1 LIFENS
7 YNQRKRFYPPDD
19 TPHGGIGMKILITDK
34 IENDVIQQLKH
45 AGHDVTFNEMDAAT
59 LVKEIS
65 KYDGLMVRSRT
76 KATADV
82 ITAGAQGNLKVIGRA
97 GIGVDNIDLPTASKH
112 DIKVV
117 NAPTGTT
124 DSVAELA
131 LGLMLAASR
140 SIPQADHSMKQGLWE
155 KKAFKGVE
163 LYGKTLGI
171 VGIGRIGTELG
182 KRALAF
188 NMKVLAYDKYIQT
201 SPAPKISLVSLE
213 QLLKESDYISLHIP
227 FVKEEGATIKE
238 SDFEKMKDG
247 VIIVNCARGGVVD
260 EHALLKYLNSG
271 KVRATALDVY
281 AVEPPTF
288 RDLINNPKV
297 ICTPHIGAS
306 TKEGQLRAG
315 KICAQQML
323 LALSGKTPEFW
334 VNKKMMEG
342 K

>member
-1 LIFENS
+1 
-7 YNQRKRFYPPDD
+7 
-19 TPHGGIGMKILITDK
+19 MKILITDK
-34 IENDVIQQLKH
+34 TENAVIQQLKD
-45 AGHDVTFNEMDAAT
+45 AGQDVTFNEMDPAT
-59 LVKEIS
+59 LLKEIS
-65 KYDGLMVRSRT
+65 HYDGLMVRSRT

-82 ITAGAQGNLKVIGRA
+82 ITAGAKGNLKVIGRA

-112 DIKVV
+112 KIKVV

-124 DSVAELA
+124 ESVAELA
-131 LGLMLAASR
+131 FGLMLAASR

-171 VGIGRIGTELG
+171 IGIGRIGTELG

-188 NMKVLAYDKYIQT
+188 NMKVLAYDKYIQK
-201 SPAPKISLVSLE
+201 SPNAKFAMVSLDK
-213 QLLKESDYISLHIP
+213 LLKESDYISLHIP
-227 FVKEEGATIKE
+227 FVKEEGATVKE
-238 SDFEKMKDG
+238 PDFEKMKNG
-247 VIIVNCARGGVVD
+247 VIIVNCARGGVID
-260 EHALLKYLNSG
+260 EQALLKHLNGG
-271 KVRATALDVY
+271 KVLAAGLDVY
-281 AVEPPTF
+281 GTEPPTF
-288 RDLINNPKV
+288 KELITHPKV

-315 KICAQQML
+315 KICAEQML
-323 LALSGKTPEFW
+323 LALAGETPEFW

>member
-1 LIFENS
+1 
-7 YNQRKRFYPPDD
+7 
-19 TPHGGIGMKILITDK
+19 MKILITDK
-34 IENDVIQQLKH
+34 TEDVVIQQLKH
-45 AGHDVTFNEMDAAT
+45 AGQEVTFNEMDPAT
-59 LVKEIS
+59 LLKEIP

-76 KATADV
+76 KATAEV

-97 GIGVDNIDLPTASKH
+97 GIGVDNIDLPTASNH
-112 DIKVV
+112 NIKVV

-124 DSVAELA
+124 ASVAELA
-131 LGLMLAASR
+131 IGLMLAASR

-163 LYGKTLGI
+163 LFGKTLGVI
-171 VGIGRIGTELG
+171 GIGRIGAELG

-188 NMKVLAYDKYIQT
+188 NMKVVAYDKYIQK
-201 SPAPKISLVSLE
+201 SPAANIAMVSLD

-238 SDFEKMKDG
+238 HDFEKMKDG
-247 VIIVNCARGGVVD
+247 VIFVNCARGGVVD
-260 EHALLKYLNSG
+260 EQALLKYLNSG
-271 KVRATALDVY
+271 KVRAAALDVY
-281 AVEPPTF
+281 ATEPPTF
-288 RDLINNPKV
+288 KDLINNPKV

-315 KICAQQML
+315 KICAEQML
-323 LALSGKTPEFW
+323 LVLSGKTPEFW

>member
-1 LIFENS
+1 
-7 YNQRKRFYPPDD
+7 
-19 TPHGGIGMKILITDK
+19 MKILITDK
-34 IENDVIQQLKH
+34 TENAVLQQLKD
-45 AGHDVTFNEMDAAT
+45 AGQDVIFNEMDPVT
-59 LVKEIS
+59 LLKEIS
-65 KYDGLMVRSRT
+65 QYDGLMVRSRT

-82 ITAGAQGNLKVIGRA
+82 INVGAKGKLKVIGRA
-97 GIGVDNIDLPTASKH
+97 GIGVDNIDLVTASKNK
-112 DIKVV
+112 IKVV

-124 DSVAELA
+124 ESVAELA
-131 LGLMLAASR
+131 FGLMLAASR

-155 KKAFKGVE
+155 KKTFKGAE

-171 VGIGRIGTELG
+171 IGIGRIGTELG

-188 NMKVLAYDKYIQT
+188 RMKVLAYDKYIQK
-201 SPAPKISLVSLE
+201 SPSAEITMVSLE
-213 QLLKESDYISLHIP
+213 KLLKESDYISLHIP

-238 SDFEKMKDG
+238 ADFEKMKNG
-247 VIIVNCARGGVVD
+247 VILINCARGGVVD
-260 EHALLKYLNSG
+260 EQTLLKHLNSG
-271 KVRATALDVY
+271 KIQAAALDVY

-288 RDLINNPKV
+288 KELVNHPKV

-315 KICAQQML
+315 KICAEQML

-334 VNKKMMEG
+334 VNKKMMEL